1 MRTCLALLIFA
12 ASLACAAG
20 PGVITLPEQASL
32 QLPRGDLRALDL
44 YDGRAKATVRLVP
57 EGKGWRSANG
67 PLSLSLTSEPLKD
80 RTNWFVQLTNHG
92 KENAW
97 LLLRAYATFQPSGPN
112 WKYFNGN
119 FSATPRQPAV
129 RDLLPYT
136 MPVVAAYDGT
146 KGQGLGIEPLQ
157 IFSYLE
163 NGVIP
168 PAGGTPALPASCYY
182 GVKLI
187 IGPGESE
194 TAQFVTFGFDAQGGE
209 RAAVAAYQALY
220 PAAFAPIPDGD
231 PRLQTAG
238 EAGSAPTWYKPSP
251 EAVRRSRTRCD
262 WCYAPVKI
270 PGDWF
275 GRPQFWD
282 KYNENV
288 TDQKKLD
295 ERYGTLDH
303 WHEYLRETFTRV
315 NVDHGVAPYFYI
327 INWAYYK
334 LAEDEYRDAMVND
347 PLAQNR
353 IGPWVTNKG
362 PDHRLFLWGN
372 KAAAQFQQDLRDL
385 WAAYPLSGFG
395 HDVTMG
401 DVKYRGPAVAASPGR
416 AWDDEGEYCD
426 VSVCIARTA
435 DFVHSL
441 PKKQFRAGFWGNGAE
456 HIYSIAVRSD
466 AGSFEGAR
474 YELPGL
480 DAVTRYRRYM
490 LGSKAIQL
498 FSGDSRDHTADYYDE
513 ANTPPEDIKLMYR
526 RIQVGAMQACL
537 KWGGLPCSDLAGG
550 WQESWELH
558 DLADREL
565 YPYPW
570 QLNCMATATGGVDV
584 AQYGTGTQ
592 ARFVVLNPRGV
603 EVKTTVTIAG
613 GMAAAAVWA
622 SADGQPTRTISGPGF
637 VKVPVTLP
645 PAGVAVLLPV
655 AREVWSH
662 DHSRLP
668 EPSATSLPAKE
679 YVATRRLDDTDGFRV
694 SLDNTKDMEPIPG
707 YEVCADSPWHFS
719 PRAFAATE
727 KSLLDFFDEYAAI
740 SIVIRPE
747 ASLMERKAA
756 EAIQEYFRFY
766 SEEVRQKPRVVL
778 PIVTEAPTG
787 KSVRIT
793 SAAFWA
799 PIRLEGNAVIITDR
813 EGSLLSDTRQLLR
826 LLDRKYPFY
835 GQIGRWVHQRPI
847 ETELRKKLGLAGG
860 TVLRDGTILTTPLTA
875 ALFHPTA
882 KGPAYGLPW

>member
-1 MRTCLALLIFA
+1 
-12 ASLACAAG
+12 
-20 PGVITLPEQASL
+20 
-32 QLPRGDLRALDL
+32 
-44 YDGRAKATVRLVP
+44 
-57 EGKGWRSANG
+57 
-67 PLSLSLTSEPLKD
+67 
-80 RTNWFVQLTNHG
+80 
-92 KENAW
+92 
-97 LLLRAYATFQPSGPN
+97 
-112 WKYFNGN
+112 
-119 FSATPRQPAV
+119 
-129 RDLLPYT
+129 
-136 MPVVAAYDGT
+136 
-146 KGQGLGIEPLQ
+146 
-157 IFSYLE
+157 
-163 NGVIP
+163 
-168 PAGGTPALPASCYY
+168 
-182 GVKLI
+182 
-187 IGPGESE
+187 
-194 TAQFVTFGFDAQGGE
+194 
-209 RAAVAAYQALY
+209 
-220 PAAFAPIPDGD
+220 
-231 PRLQTAG
+231 
-238 EAGSAPTWYKPSP
+238 
-251 EAVRRSRTRCD
+251 
-262 WCYAPVKI
+262 
-270 PGDWF
+270 
-275 GRPQFWD
+275 
-282 KYNENV
+282 V
-288 TDQKKLD
+288 TDQKKLE
-295 ERYGTLDH
+295 ERYGTLGH
-303 WHEYLRETFTRV
+303 WHEYLSETFTRV

-401 DVKYRGPAVAASPGR
+401 DVKYRGPAVAFSPGH
-416 AWDDEGEYCD
+416 AWYDEGEYCD
-426 VSVCIARTA
+426 VSVCIAKTA

-526 RIQVGAMQACL
+526 RIQIGAMQACL
-537 KWGGLPCSDLAGG
+537 KWGGLPCSDLAAG

-570 QLNCMATATGGVDV
+570 QLTCTATATGDVDV
-584 AQYGTGTQ
+584 AQYGTGTN

-603 EVKTTVTIAG
+603 
-613 GMAAAAVWA
+613 AAETKLIITGAEALYA
-622 SADGQPTRTISGPGF
+622 TADGATTTNVLQDGNIRIAL
-637 VKVPVTLP
+637 TLSA
-645 PAGVAVLLPV
+645 AGVAVLVP
-655 AREVWSH
+655 
-662 DHSRLP
+662 
-668 EPSATSLPAKE
+668 
-679 YVATRRLDDTDGFRV
+679 VATRPTALKSGTWQVARTQDAEDGLRV
-694 SLDNTKDMEPIPG
+694 RISPTERRIKPLVPPG
-707 YEVCADSPWHFS
+707 HEACADSPWHFS
-719 PRAFAATE
+719 REVFEATE
-727 KSLLDFFDEYAAI
+727 KALLDFLDDGGIQAPALQI
-740 SIVIRPE
+740 AIRPD
-747 ASLMERKAA
+747 ASLKERKSA
-756 EAIQEYFRFY
+756 EAVQEYFRFY
-766 SEEVRQKPRVVL
+766 SDEVLQQPRVVL
-778 PIVTEAPTG
+778 PIVSEAKAGKGVRFATAPTPAISLTG
-787 KSVRIT
+787 ATLVI
-793 SAAFWA
+793 AAPEA
-799 PIRLEGNAVIITDR
+799 DLLDTTR
-813 EGSLLSDTRQLLR
+813 ELLR